1 MNGTPEGRRALPF
14 GGLRGGEAAVIRGT
28 PGFGGEERKATS
40 LALDT
45 RPLLL

>member
-1 MNGTPEGRRALPF
+1 MDGTPEGVPF
-14 GGLRGGEAAVIRGT
+14 RLAGAGGGEAAVIRGT

-45 RPLLL
+45 RPLFL